1 MLLPVIPMSIRNDRR
16 WPNVFWGILTGSAWL
31 LAGIIAPSAVG
42 QDKPVREMEYST
54 ETDILYRDANELT
67 DDIRERCRLDI
78 YYPRQRQDFATVVW
92 FHGGGLTQGSK
103 AVPAAL
109 TNQGI
114 AIVAPN
120 YRLHPQVKAP
130 EYIQDAAAAVAWTFK
145 HIEQYGGSRQRI
157 FVAGHSAGGYLT
169 SMIGLD
175 KRWLAAHQIDANA
188 LAGLI
193 SLSGQAITHFTVRAE
208 RGIEDKRPVIDDL
221 APLYHVRPD
230 APPLLLVSGDR
241 EKELLGRYEE
251 SAYLW
256 RMMKVV
262 GHSSVELVE
271 LPGYDHGGM
280 AEPAFPLLVAFVQR
294 RAECI
299 RQH

>member
-1 MLLPVIPMSIRNDRR
+1 M
-16 WPNVFWGILTGSAWL
+16 
-31 LAGIIAPSAVG
+31 
-42 QDKPVREMEYST
+42 
-54 ETDILYRDANELT
+54 
-67 DDIRERCRLDI
+67 
-78 YYPRQRQDFATVVW
+78 
-92 FHGGGLTQGSK
+92 
-103 AVPAAL
+103 
-109 TNQGI
+109 
-114 AIVAPN
+114 
-120 YRLHPQVKAP
+120 KAP

-145 HIEQYGGSRQRI
+145 HIEQFGGSRQRI

-241 EKELLGRYEE
+241 EKELLGCRRRCHATSCRGLRKLEDQM
-251 SAYLW
+251 W
-256 RMMKVV
+256 RVLPSMM
-262 GHSSVELVE
+262 VEK
-271 LPGYDHGGM
+271 
-280 AEPAFPLLVAFVQR
+280 LLAR
-294 RAECI
+294 TDCR
-299 RQH
+299 